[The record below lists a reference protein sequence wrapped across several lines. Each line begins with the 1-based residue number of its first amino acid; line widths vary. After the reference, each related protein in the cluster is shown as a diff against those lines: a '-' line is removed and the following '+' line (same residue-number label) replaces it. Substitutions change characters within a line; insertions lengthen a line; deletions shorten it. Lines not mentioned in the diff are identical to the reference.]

1 VQDVAAAWGFWHLSQ
16 FATDYRKLF
25 GVRPSE
31 TLKTVH
37 SPAGALL
44 AH

>member
-1 VQDVAAAWGFWHLSQ
+1 LSQ